1 MSAATFRIQ
10 PTGNLGNQMMQ
21 LMLGHSLRS
30 KIPDLDIVG
39 YDMPL
44 WDLKSGPEP
53 EPRAKTKP
61 VELRGHL
68 IDIHGVA
75 SLVKAGL
82 LRDMKLVGIGSRMAN
97 YLPPSAYQG
106 LFPPGQAEVE
116 RHGDDELLI
125 SVRGAEILG
134 QCHPDY
140 GPVPPAYYRQLAR
153 ETGKRPVL
161 FGQIEDDWYSK
172 LLIEAMP
179 DARVVRSGGILAD
192 FERLRGARHVVT
204 SVSSFAWLATWLSAA
219 ETIHVPVLGL
229 LNPAQR
235 PDVDLLPLD
244 DPRYRFYR
252 FPVRLWN
259 GQQEDVDGLKR
270 DAEYPLMS
278 RDEVAE
284 MLRKADAATRG
295 ERLEV
300 AAKTVVKG
308 VLGRLRG

>member
-1 MSAATFRIQ
+1 MSAVTFRIE

-21 LMLGHSLRS
+21 LMLGHTLRS
-30 KIPDLDIVG
+30 KIPALEIVG
-39 YDMPL
+39 HDMPL
-44 WDLKSGPEP
+44 WGLKGGEAPA
-53 EPRAKTKP
+53 PRGKP

-82 LRDMKLVGIGSRMAN
+82 MRDMKLEGIGSRMAN
-97 YLPPSAYQG
+97 YLPPSAYQS
-106 LFPPGQAEVE
+106 LFPAGQAEVE
-116 RHGDDELLI
+116 HHGADELLI

-153 ETGKRPVL
+153 ETGLRPVL
-161 FGQIEDDWYSK
+161 FGQIEDDWYSR
-172 LLIEAMP
+172 LLMEAMP
-179 DARVVRSGGILAD
+179 DARVVRSHGVLAD
-192 FERLRGARHVVT
+192 FERLRSARHVVT
-204 SVSSFAWLATWLSAA
+204 SVSSFAWLATWFSNA

-252 FPVRLWN
+252 FPIRHWN
-259 GQQEDVDGLKR
+259 GQQEDVEGLSR
-270 DAEYPLMS
+270 EQHYPLMS
-278 RDEVAE
+278 RDEVAAL
-284 MLRKADAATRG
+284 LRQADAATRG
-295 ERLEV
+295 QRLEL

>member
-1 MSAATFRIQ
+1 MSAVTFRIE

-21 LMLGHSLRS
+21 LMLGHTLRS
-30 KIPDLDIVG
+30 KIPELEIVG
-39 YDMPL
+39 HDMPL
-44 WDLKSGPEP
+44 WGLKGGEAPA
-53 EPRAKTKP
+53 PRGKP

-68 IDIHGVA
+68 IDIHAIA

-82 LRDMKLVGIGSRMAN
+82 MRDMTLEGIGSRMAN
-97 YLPPSAYQG
+97 YLPPSAYQS
-106 LFPPGQAEVE
+106 LFPAGQAEVE
-116 RHGDDELLI
+116 HHGAHELLI

-153 ETGKRPVL
+153 ETGLRPVL
-161 FGQIEDDWYSK
+161 FGQIEDDWYSR
-172 LLIEAMP
+172 LLMEAMP
-179 DARVVRSGGILAD
+179 DARVVRSHGVLAD
-192 FERLRGARHVVT
+192 FERLRSARHVVT
-204 SVSSFAWLATWLSAA
+204 SVSSFAWLATWFSNA

-252 FPVRLWN
+252 FPIRHWN
-259 GQQEDVDGLKR
+259 GQQEDVDGLSR
-270 DAEYPLMS
+270 EQHYPLMS
-278 RDEVAE
+278 RDEVAA
-284 MLRKADAATRG
+284 MLRQADAATRG
-295 ERLEV
+295 QRLELG
-300 AAKTVVKG
+300 AKTLVKG

>member
-1 MSAATFRIQ
+1 MSAVTFRIE

-21 LMLGHSLRS
+21 LMLGHTLRS
-30 KIPDLDIVG
+30 KIPELEIVG
-39 YDMPL
+39 HDMPL
-44 WDLKSGPEP
+44 WGLKGGEAPA
-53 EPRAKTKP
+53 PRGKP

-68 IDIHGVA
+68 IDIHAIA

-82 LRDMKLVGIGSRMAN
+82 MRDMTLEGIGSRMAN
-97 YLPPSAYQG
+97 YLPPSAYQS
-106 LFPPGQAEVE
+106 LFPAGQAEVE
-116 RHGDDELLI
+116 HHGADELLI

-153 ETGKRPVL
+153 ETGLRPVL
-161 FGQIEDDWYSK
+161 FGQIEDDWYSR
-172 LLIEAMP
+172 LLMEAMP
-179 DARVVRSGGILAD
+179 DARVVRSHGVLAD
-192 FERLRGARHVVT
+192 FERLRSARHVVT
-204 SVSSFAWLATWLSAA
+204 SVSSFAWLATWFSNA

-252 FPVRLWN
+252 FPIRHWN
-259 GQQEDVDGLKR
+259 GQQEDVDGLSR
-270 DAEYPLMS
+270 EQHYPLMS
-278 RDEVAE
+278 RDEVAA
-284 MLRKADAATRG
+284 MLRQADAATRG
-295 ERLEV
+295 QRLELG
-300 AAKTVVKG
+300 AKTLVKG

>member
-1 MSAATFRIQ
+1 MSAVTFRIQ

-30 KIPDLDIVG
+30 RIPELDIVG

-44 WDLKSGPEP
+44 WSLKGGEEP
-53 EPRAKTKP
+53 APRAKP

-68 IDIHGVA
+68 IDIDGVA

-97 YLPPSAYQG
+97 YLPPSAYQA
-106 LFPPGQAEVE
+106 LFPAGRAEVE

-153 ETGKRPVL
+153 ETGLRPVL
-161 FGQIEDDWYSK
+161 FGQIEDDWYSR
-172 LLIEAMP
+172 LLMEAMP
-179 DARVVRSGGILAD
+179 DARVVRSQGVLAD
-192 FERLRGARHVVT
+192 FERLRSARHVVT
-204 SVSSFAWLATWLSAA
+204 SVSSFAWLATWLSDAQ
-219 ETIHVPVLGL
+219 TIHVPVLGL

-259 GQQEDVDGLKR
+259 GQQEDVDGLSR
-270 DAEYPLMS
+270 EAHYPLMT
-278 RDEVAE
+278 RDEVVAL
-284 MLRKADAATRG
+284 LRQAASRTRA

-300 AAKTVVKG
+300 AAKTMVKG
-308 VLGRLRG
+308 LLGRLRG